1 MHGTTITVTV
11 VAREAGAQKEISA
24 LLRRDPE
31 CVVVDDSNDF
41 EHEGFPGSGLVPDLV
56 IFDTGAASE
65 SLLSELIGEL
75 TELGCGILV
84 VAPDG
89 RYALEAHQLRVWG
102 YVTRPLLPE
111 AFFRALEGAKI
122 QVRRKAIEEHSGSAH
137 GALGRAD
144 QPRGIPGR
152 LMVKSRDHIHV
163 VKVDS
168 IDWIEADA
176 GYYWIHT
183 QGKKHLLRGKMKW
196 LEESLPDD
204 RFVRIHRSLIVNIDR
219 IQELQHIARGEYHAI
234 LNDGTKLSVSRN
246 YRSKLFS
253 AFARAT

>member
-1 MHGTTITVTV
+1 MHGTSITVTV
-11 VAREAGAQKEISA
+11 VAHDDGARNDIAA
-24 LLRRDPE
+24 LVRRDSDCALIE
-31 CVVVDDSNDF
+31 LGNDF
-41 EHEGFPGSGLVPDLV
+41 EHDGFPGSGLVPDLV
-56 IFDTGAASE
+56 VFDTGPAS
-65 SLLSELIGEL
+65 SNLLSDLVGDL

-84 VAPDG
+84 VAPDE
-89 RYALEAHQLRVWG
+89 RFALEAHHLRVWG
-102 YVTRPLLPE
+102 YVTRPLVPE
-111 AFFRALEGAKI
+111 EFFQALEGAKV
-122 QVRRKAIEEHSGSAH
+122 QVRRKAIEEQS
-137 GALGRAD
+137 GRA
-144 QPRGIPGR
+144 QVRPGRSDRHHGLPAR

-163 VKVDS
+163 VKVDN

-219 IQELQHIARGEYHAI
+219 IQELQHVARGEYHAI

-246 YRSKLFS
+246 YRGKLFS
-253 AFARAT
+253 AFARGS